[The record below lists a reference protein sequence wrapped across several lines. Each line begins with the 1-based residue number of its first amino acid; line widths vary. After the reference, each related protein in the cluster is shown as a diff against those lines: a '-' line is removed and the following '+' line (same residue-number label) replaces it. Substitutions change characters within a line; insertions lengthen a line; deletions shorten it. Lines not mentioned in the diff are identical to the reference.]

1 MSDKQ
6 LLMSVLQHQKGFAR
20 APWVPFAGVH
30 AGSLCGYDAN
40 EILHD
45 ADKLVEALMSVNT
58 YYHPDGQ
65 PVIFDLQLEAEA
77 LGCELYWDEGGKVPP
92 TVRTHPFENEKKI
105 PCRCMIPKEEDG
117 RFPIVL
123 KAMRKM
129 KELVSEHTALYGLI
143 CGPFTLASHLRGQML
158 FMDMYDDADYV
169 HKLIAFCKEV
179 CASVAQMYL
188 QNGMDIIGYVDP
200 LLSQISSE
208 HIEMFLLD
216 AYAELFQH
224 LKTCHVPSCLFVCGD
239 ATANLEVLCRM
250 KPDCLSVDENVC
262 MKDALAVCRK
272 YDVVLGGNI
281 QLTIT
286 MLHGSSQDNMK
297 AVIDIIEQC
306 EGTDNLII
314 SPGCDMPFDVPVE
327 NGIACYQAVTDYE
340 NVKTALQYYD
350 PEQTFDDVEIELLH
364 YDDLQRPIVEVFT
377 LDSRTCAACTYTMN
391 MVKEAYHRQS
401 DAFDYIEYMYVDK
414 ASIARCRKMNVEHLP
429 CIYVNG
435 NCIWSSRIP
444 TVDEFLSTIKKIGG
458 K

>member
-1 MSDKQ
+1 M
-6 LLMSVLQHQKGFAR
+6 
-20 APWVPFAGVH
+20 
-30 AGSLCGYDAN
+30 
-40 EILHD
+40 
-45 ADKLVEALMSVNT
+45 
-58 YYHPDGQ
+58 
-65 PVIFDLQLEAEA
+65 
-77 LGCELYWDEGGKVPP
+77 
-92 TVRTHPFENEKKI
+92 
-105 PCRCMIPKEEDG
+105 
-117 RFPIVL
+117 
-123 KAMRKM
+123 
-129 KELVSEHTALYGLI
+129 
-143 CGPFTLASHLRGQML
+143 
-158 FMDMYDDADYV
+158 
-169 HKLIAFCKEV
+169 
-179 CASVAQMYL
+179 
-188 QNGMDIIGYVDP
+188 
-200 LLSQISSE
+200 
-208 HIEMFLLD
+208 
-216 AYAELFQH
+216 
-224 LKTCHVPSCLFVCGD
+224 
-239 ATANLEVLCRM
+239 
-250 KPDCLSVDENVC
+250 
-262 MKDALAVCRK
+262 
-272 YDVVLGGNI
+272 VLGGNI

-306 EGTDNLII
+306 EGTDDLII